1 MAELKYDKLV
11 NSLKDITDQLE
22 TIDID
27 TRMQDSKVRKALKR
41 LFQDRQRWLLKQIKS
56 ETEKLWFIYVYCDY
70 K

>member
-56 ETEKLWFIYVYCDY
+56 ETEKL
-70 K
+70 